1 MLRSFL
7 QVTAAVGALALVPV
21 ASGAMAGVDTASFKE
36 LDTFMEVYSQVKAN
50 YVDKVDD
57 KTLMKG

>member
-21 ASGAMAGVDTASFKE
+21 ASGATAGVDTASFIE
-36 LDTFMEVYSQVKAN
+36 LDTFMDVYSR
-50 YVDKVDD
+50 
-57 KTLMKG
+57 